1 MKKIHRKYCIALT
14 LLLVFALLK
23 VTLVSNLQHTAL
35 YRPLKDGI
43 TALGWVLVI
52 YMGFWYLERR
62 RWEKA
67 TPEERRDMERSGQ
80 DERNQFLWGQAA
92 YFSWQITLAAITAMA
107 VVMSVL
113 DCMAGIIAAAALF
126 GVHVLSYFIQ
136 LSRLSQKF

>member
-23 VTLVSNLQHTAL
+23 VTRVPNLQHTAL

>member
-1 MKKIHRKYCIALT
+1 MKKVYRKYGIALA
-14 LLLVFALLK
+14 LLMIFALLK
-23 VTLVSNLQHTAL
+23 VTLVPNLQHTAL
-35 YRPLKDGI
+35 YHPLKDGI
-43 TALGWVLVI
+43 TTLGWVLVI
-52 YMGFWYLERR
+52 YMGFWSLERR

-92 YFSWQITLAAITAMA
+92 YFSWQVTMAAIAAMA

-113 DCMAGIIAAAALF
+113 DCTAGILAAVVLF

>member
-1 MKKIHRKYCIALT
+1 MKKVYRKYGIALA
-14 LLLVFALLK
+14 LLMIFALLK
-23 VTLVSNLQHTAL
+23 VTLVPNLQHTAL

-43 TALGWVLVI
+43 TTLGWVLVI

-67 TPEERRDMERSGQ
+67 TPEERRDMERSSQ

-92 YFSWQITLAAITAMA
+92 YFSWQVTMAAIAAMA

-113 DCMAGIIAAAALF
+113 DCTVGIIAAAALF

>member
-1 MKKIHRKYCIALT
+1 MKKIEWKYRIGLT
-14 LLLVFALLK
+14 LLILFAVLK
-23 VTLVSNLQHTAL
+23 VTLVPNLQHTVL

-43 TALGWVLVI
+43 VAFGWVLVV

-92 YFSWQITLAAITAMA
+92 YFSWQVTMAAIAATA
-107 VVMSVL
+107 VVMAVL
-113 DCMAGIIAAAALF
+113 DCTAGILAAAALF

>member
-23 VTLVSNLQHTAL
+23 VTLVPNLQHTAL

-62 RWEKA
+62 WWEKA